1 MADRNGL
8 KFVGLLFASV
18 TLAVMLTTALVVKG
32 HADGRYTLEGAKTA
46 ARRARRVGASS
57 HNFELDCS
65 SRGIAPR
72 LLLCPGDE
80 RDS

>member
-32 HADGRYTLEGAKTA
+32 HADGRYTLEGARTA
-46 ARRARRVGASS
+46 IVEVA
-57 HNFELDCS
+57 E
-65 SRGIAPR
+65 
-72 LLLCPGDE
+72 
-80 RDS
+80 

>member
-18 TLAVMLTTALVVKG
+18 TLAVMLTTAFVVKG

-46 ARRARRVGASS
+46 VVV
-57 HNFELDCS
+57 EL
-65 SRGIAPR
+65 A
-72 LLLCPGDE
+72 E
-80 RDS
+80 